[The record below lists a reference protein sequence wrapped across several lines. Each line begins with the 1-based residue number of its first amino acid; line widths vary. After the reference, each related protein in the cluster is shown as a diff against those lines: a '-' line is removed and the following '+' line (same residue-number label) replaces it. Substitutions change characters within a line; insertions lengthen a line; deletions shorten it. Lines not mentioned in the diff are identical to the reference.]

1 MEAIV
6 VRLEV
11 GTEEADLLLAIVG
24 EFHSSRI
31 ARLGTNPP
39 IHTRARLEEQ
49 REKIEG
55 IQRALELAIAN
66 PDLVEVPDPSDG

>member
-39 IHTRARLEEQ
+39 IQTRALLEEQ